1 MSTIKQQKLA
11 KVVVGN
17 LDATQPLNRQEML
30 VSVGYAESVAT
41 GKPKEIFDSKGL
53 KEALHKMGFNSDN
66 ANRVVA
72 EILND
77 ETNEPKDRLKAA
89 ELVYKVQGDFAPEKH
104 LVLEKKII
112 SVDE

>member
-1 MSTIKQQKLA
+1 MSTILQQKLA
-11 KVVVGN
+11 EAIVEN
-17 LDATQPLNRQEML
+17 LKATEPLNMGELL
-30 VSVGYAESVAT
+30 VKVGYSESIAT
-41 GKPKEIFDSKGL
+41 TKPGQVMEAKGV
-53 KEALHKMGFNSDN
+53 KDALFRMGFNTDN

-104 LVLEKKII
+104 MVVTKKII
-112 SVDE
+112 SIDE